1 MGDRPTGAPRP
12 ARKPVSQSPV
22 PAPASPQPVAHE
34 TTARVAPPKAPLP
47 NLFWG
52 ALGCVSVLSVGF
64 TILFLVARPGAAGTL
79 PAPVPLPPTAAATPA
94 APPPRGASPDIQ
106 PLAPPV
112 APPAP
117 HGVPAD
123 APVAHPKPA
132 VHPIKV
138 ARAPSGSEGSGAANV
153 KKKGQKAAGDDQSDD
168 SSDDSAPKKK
178 ASDSSGA
185 SADQGAADSDQPVPR
200 HRERASDEPDPE
212 DE

>member
-1 MGDRPTGAPRP
+1 
-12 ARKPVSQSPV
+12 VSQSPV

-34 TTARVAPPKAPLP
+34 TTARVAPPKPPLP

-64 TILFLVARPGAAGTL
+64 TILFLVARPGAAAGTL
-79 PAPVPLPPTAAATPA
+79 PAPVPLPPTATATP
-94 APPPRGASPDIQ
+94 PPAPRGASPDIQ

-117 HGVPAD
+117 HGTPAD
-123 APVAHPKPA
+123 APAAHAKPA

-138 ARAPSGSEGSGAANV
+138 ARAPSGPDGTGAGAV
-153 KKKGQKAAGDDQSDD
+153 KKKGPKAGADDQSDD
-168 SSDDSAPKKK
+168 SADDSAPKKK
-178 ASDSSGA
+178 AADSAGA
-185 SADQGAADSDQPVPR
+185 AADQGAADSDQPVPR